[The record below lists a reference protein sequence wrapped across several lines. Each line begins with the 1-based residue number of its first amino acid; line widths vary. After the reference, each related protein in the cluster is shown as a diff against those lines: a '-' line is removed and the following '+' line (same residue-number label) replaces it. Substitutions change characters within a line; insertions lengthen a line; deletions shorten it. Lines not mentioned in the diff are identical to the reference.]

1 MFGFGRELCL
11 PHPLNNSSDSEDFK
25 KKGKEINEQG
35 HVPSEHEKK
44 EISPRKRQ
52 YYENT
57 KK

>member
-1 MFGFGRELCL
+1 MFGFGPELRL
-11 PHPLNNSSDSEDFK
+11 SRPLNNSSDFEEFK
-25 KKGKEINEQG
+25 KKGKEIKEQG
-35 HVPSEHEKK
+35 HIPNEHEKK